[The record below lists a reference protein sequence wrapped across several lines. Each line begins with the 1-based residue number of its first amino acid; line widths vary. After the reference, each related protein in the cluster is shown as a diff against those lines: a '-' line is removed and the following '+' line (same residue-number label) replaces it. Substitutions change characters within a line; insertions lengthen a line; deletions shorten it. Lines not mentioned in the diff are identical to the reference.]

1 MNSETSYS
9 INTQPVLIICYFVAV
24 MKFRQK
30 SRFLEFF
37 VQVLLKILNEEKFQW
52 VLEWA
57 GNVQVYL
64 KR

>member
-1 MNSETSYS
+1 
-9 INTQPVLIICYFVAV
+9 
-24 MKFRQK
+24 MKFRKK

-37 VQVLLKILNEEKFQW
+37 VQVLHKILNEEKFQC